1 MAPDL
6 SDALDAADAAR
17 TAAAG
22 MLADALE
29 AVLAASGPSR
39 LARGLHRACEDLGLD
54 LPGVEEEGAWPI
66 PAGGGGSTAAYHAH
80 VAARRAADLLA
91 DAAERLA
98 WARAPTPVR
107 ERLEGLSDRIRNLSR
122 VAWRISWIGI

>member
-1 MAPDL
+1 MASDL
-6 SDALDAADAAR
+6 SDALDVADAVR
-17 TAAAG
+17 MAAAG

-66 PAGGGGSTAAYHAH
+66 SAGGGGRTAAYQAH
-80 VAARRAADLLA
+80 VAARRAADMLA

-98 WARAPTPVR
+98 WARAPAPLR
-107 ERLEGLSDRIRNLSR
+107 ERLEGLSDRMRSLSR

>member
-1 MAPDL
+1 MASGL
-6 SDALDAADAAR
+6 SDPLNIADAACM
-17 TAAAG
+17 AAAG

-29 AVLAASGPSR
+29 AVLAASSPSR

-66 PAGGGGSTAAYHAH
+66 PADGGGRMAAYQAH
-80 VAARRAADLLA
+80 VAARRAADMLA

-98 WARAPTPVR
+98 WARAPAPLR
-107 ERLEGLSDRIRNLSR
+107 ERLEGLSDRMRSLSR